1 MAINEEYTFSYF
13 LLITYPHGVTFFIA
27 NTTYSSFNHYQ
38 KKMSWD
44 DNTTDLLK
52 KYWSQGLTA
61 SQIAQKIG
69 NVTRNAVIG
78 KAHRLNLQARATSK
92 KTRQKINTEENNT
105 AEVNPQK
112 LGRKARFKALLLD
125 KNFEQENPKKLEELT
140 DETCRWPIGHPYEE
154 KFYFCGRKPMEKFP
168 YCKLHVLYA
177 FQPKNAKE
185 EDQITEEDIPI
196 LIEKKIK
203 AV

>member
-1 MAINEEYTFSYF
+1 
-13 LLITYPHGVTFFIA
+13 
-27 NTTYSSFNHYQ
+27 
-38 KKMSWD
+38 MSWD

-92 KTRQKINTEENNT
+92 KTRQKINTEENNNT
-105 AEVNPQK
+105 EVKTQK

-185 EDQITEEDIPI
+185 EDIITEEDIPKF
-196 LIEKKIK
+196 IEKKIK
-203 AV
+203 SA